1 MISFSKVRDKGAKPM
16 RKDMLSVAAA
26 VVVLIASAVS
36 VSAHHS
42 FSAEFDGSKTVTI
55 EGKVFKMDFV
65 NPHSWLYI
73 DTVTP
78 DGKTERWAV
87 EGGSPNVM
95 FRLGWSR
102 DTLPVGTRVK
112 VSGSPAKDGSKRL
125 NSRNIE
131 FPDGKKLEMGGSN
144 PNQNPKP

>member
-1 MISFSKVRDKGAKPM
+1 M
-16 RKDMLSVAAA
+16 RKKMMSVVA
-26 VVVLIASAVS
+26 VIVVLIASAVTI
-36 VSAHHS
+36 SAHHS
-42 FSAEFDGSKTVTI
+42 FSAEFDANKRVTI

-73 DTVTP
+73 DAVTP

-102 DTLPVGTRVK
+102 DTLPPGTRVK
-112 VSGSPAKDGSKRL
+112 VTGSQAKDGSKRM
-125 NSRNIE
+125 NSGSIE
-131 FPDGKKLEMGGSN
+131 FPDGKKLDTGGTK
-144 PNQNPKP
+144 Q

>member
-1 MISFSKVRDKGAKPM
+1 MGKKMMMI
-16 RKDMLSVAAA
+16 AAS
-26 VVVLIASAVS
+26 VVVLIAAAVT

-73 DTVTP
+73 DAVMP
-78 DGKTERWAV
+78 DGKTERWGV

-102 DTLPVGTRVK
+102 DTLPPGTRVK
-112 VSGSPAKDGSKRL
+112 VSGSPAKDGSKRM
-125 NSRNIE
+125 NSRGIE
-131 FPDGKKLEMGGSN
+131 FPDGKKLELGGTK
-144 PNQNPKP
+144 QEEK

>member
-1 MISFSKVRDKGAKPM
+1 MGKKMMMI
-16 RKDMLSVAAA
+16 AASM
-26 VVVLIASAVS
+26 VVLIAAGVT

-42 FSAEFDGSKTVTI
+42 FSAEFDGSKTVSI

-73 DTVTP
+73 DAVMP
-78 DGKTERWAV
+78 DGKTERWGV

-102 DTLPVGTRVK
+102 DTLPPGTRVK
-112 VSGSPAKDGSKRL
+112 VSGSPAKDGSKRM
-125 NSRNIE
+125 NSRGIE
-131 FPDGKKLEMGGSN
+131 FPDGKKLELGGTK
-144 PNQNPKP
+144 QEEK

>member
-1 MISFSKVRDKGAKPM
+1 M
-16 RKDMLSVAAA
+16 RKTRKTMSSVVTVLAM
-26 VVVLIASAVS
+26 LIAGV
-36 VSAHHS
+36 VTLSAHHS
-42 FSAEFDGSKTVTI
+42 FSAEFDGSKSVTI

-78 DGKTERWAV
+78 DGKTERWGV

-112 VSGSPAKDGSKRL
+112 VTGSPAKDGSKRL

-131 FPDGKKLEMGGSN
+131 FPDGKKLELGGSN
-144 PNQNPKP
+144 PNNNPNNTK

>member
-1 MISFSKVRDKGAKPM
+1 M
-16 RKDMLSVAAA
+16 RKTMMSIVATI
-26 VVVLIASAVS
+26 VVLIAAAVT
-36 VSAHHS
+36 VTAHHS

-73 DTVTP
+73 DAVMP
-78 DGKTERWAV
+78 DGKVERWGV

-95 FRLGWSR
+95 FRLGWTR
-102 DTLPVGTRVK
+102 DTLPAGTRVK

-125 NSRNIE
+125 NSRGIE
-131 FPDGKKLEMGGSN
+131 FPDGKKLELGGTK
-144 PNQNPKP
+144 Q

>member
-1 MISFSKVRDKGAKPM
+1 MRNKSMIVVAIVGV
-16 RKDMLSVAAA
+16 LLAAA
-26 VVVLIASAVS
+26 LT

-42 FSAEFDGSKTVTI
+42 FSAEFDGSKTVTL

-73 DTVTP
+73 DAVMP
-78 DGKTERWAV
+78 DGKVERWGV

-102 DTLPVGTRVK
+102 DTLPAGTRVK
-112 VSGSPAKDGSKRL
+112 VSGSPAKDGSKRM
-125 NSRNIE
+125 NSRGIE
-131 FPDGKKLEMGGSN
+131 FPDGKKLELGGTK
-144 PNQNPKP
+144 QEEK

>member
-1 MISFSKVRDKGAKPM
+1 MRNKVMMSAVVTIV
-16 RKDMLSVAAA
+16 MLIAAA
-26 VVVLIASAVS
+26 T

-42 FSAEFDGSKTVTI
+42 FSAEFDSNKRVTI

-73 DTVTP
+73 DAVTP

-102 DTLPVGTRVK
+102 DTLPPGTRVK
-112 VSGSPAKDGSKRL
+112 VTGSQAKDGSKRM
-125 NSRNIE
+125 NSGSIE
-131 FPDGKKLEMGGSN
+131 FPDGKKLDTGGTK
-144 PNQNPKP
+144 Q